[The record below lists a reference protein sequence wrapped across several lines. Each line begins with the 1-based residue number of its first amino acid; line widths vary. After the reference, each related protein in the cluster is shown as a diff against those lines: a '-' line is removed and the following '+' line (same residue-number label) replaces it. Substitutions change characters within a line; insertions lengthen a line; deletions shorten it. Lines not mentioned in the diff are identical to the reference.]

1 MKTKLL
7 SLVFALGAILFTAG
21 CDTIGEPLAE
31 RFNRPPVKHTF
42 EAPEAK
48 VFTAAVAS
56 LREMGYTIRSAK
68 AKTGT
73 IEAYG
78 RLGIDDS
85 FRSSN
90 QHNCR
95 VTIAA
100 LPDGSAD
107 VQFEVRE
114 QVEERTTAGSY
125 RQSEQVLPFGGIHQ
139 RFFDELQSRL

>member
-1 MKTKLL
+1 MRTKLFP
-7 SLVFALGAILFTAG
+7 LVFALAAIVFTAG
-21 CDTIGEPLAE
+21 CDTVGEPLAA
-31 RFNRPPVKHTF
+31 RFNRPPVQRTF
-42 EAPEAK
+42 EAPAEK
-48 VFTAAVAS
+48 VFPAAVAA
-56 LREMGYTIRSAK
+56 LREMGYTIRSAR
-68 AKTGT
+68 AKSGT

-95 VTIAA
+95 VTISD

-107 VQFEVRE
+107 VQLEVRE
-114 QVEERTTAGSY
+114 QVEERTTAGGY
-125 RQSEQVLPFGGIHQ
+125 RQSEQELPFGGIHQ

>member
-1 MKTKLL
+1 MHTKLL
-7 SLVFALGAILFTAG
+7 SLVFALGAVLCTTG
-21 CDTIGEPLAE
+21 CDTVGEPLAE
-31 RFNRPPVKHTF
+31 RLSRPPVKRSF

-56 LREMGYTIRSAK
+56 LREMGYAIRSTK
-68 AKTGT
+68 AKSGT

-100 LPDGSAD
+100 LPDGSVE

-114 QVEERTTAGSY
+114 QVEERTTAGGY